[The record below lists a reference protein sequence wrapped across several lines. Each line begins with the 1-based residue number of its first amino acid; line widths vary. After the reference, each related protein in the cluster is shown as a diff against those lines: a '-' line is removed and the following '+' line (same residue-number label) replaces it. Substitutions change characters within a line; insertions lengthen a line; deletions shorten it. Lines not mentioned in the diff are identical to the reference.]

1 MNTTL
6 IHIDN
11 LSFGYRRKAPLFSQF
26 NLDIPTGEIIGLL
39 GKNGTGKSTLL
50 YLICGLLRPKQGTI
64 TMQGTDVKK
73 RLPLTLSETYL
84 VPEEFNLPNVSM
96 KQFVKLNAG
105 FYPRF
110 SQEILSACLHPWDR
124 RKRHISALH
133 WPPIR
138 PCY

>member
-110 SQEILSACLHPWDR
+110 SQEILSACLQDR

>member
-64 TMQGTDVKK
+64 TMH
-73 RLPLTLSETYL
+73 LPGSRRVQPAQRIDETIRQTECRFLSEIQPGNP
-84 VPEEFNLPNVSM
+84 VCLP
-96 KQFVKLNAG
+96 AG
-105 FYPRF
+105 
-110 SQEILSACLHPWDR
+110 L
-124 RKRHISALH
+124 
-133 WPPIR
+133 
-138 PCY
+138 

>member
-64 TMQGTDVKK
+64 TMQGTDERNACPSPFQK
-73 RLPLTLSETYL
+73 LTWFPKSSTCPTY
-84 VPEEFNLPNVSM
+84 
-96 KQFVKLNAG
+96 
-105 FYPRF
+105 R
-110 SQEILSACLHPWDR
+110 
-124 RKRHISALH
+124 
-133 WPPIR
+133 
-138 PCY
+138 

>member
-50 YLICGLLRPKQGTI
+50 YLICGLLRPKQGII

-73 RLPLTLSETYL
+73 RLPLTLAESYL
-84 VPEEFNLPNVSM
+84 VPVEFNLPNVSM
-96 KQFVKLNAG
+96 KQGV
-105 FYPRF
+105 
-110 SQEILSACLHPWDR
+110 
-124 RKRHISALH
+124 
-133 WPPIR
+133 
-138 PCY
+138 

>member
-50 YLICGLLRPKQGTI
+50 YLICGLLRPKQGKTPAAH
-64 TMQGTDVKK
+64 TFGNLSGT
-73 RLPLTLSETYL
+73 RRIQLTQCLDETVRQTECRFLSEIQPGNP
-84 VPEEFNLPNVSM
+84 VCLP
-96 KQFVKLNAG
+96 AG
-105 FYPRF
+105 
-110 SQEILSACLHPWDR
+110 L
-124 RKRHISALH
+124 
-133 WPPIR
+133 
-138 PCY
+138 